1 MTKSPKTSGKC
12 TTCKNSKKLS
22 VTREEHEGS
31 VHLEMGKGSRK
42 ETGVD

>member
-1 MTKSPKTSGKC
+1 MSKSPKASGKC

-22 VTREEHEGS
+22 VTGEKHGGW

-42 ETGVD
+42 QTRAS